1 MKKFICVFAAVL
13 VGAFSLFAKER
24 AIKISVGGVE
34 LEGVLYDTVLA
45 EEIAATLPMVRYGGR
60 EYYGGVDFYPKNA
73 KGGQKHFANGDITY
87 CIAHHNMAIFFAQTD
102 NPNLSVDVIPIGKV
116 TSDLSVFD
124 KLGGRERIMFSLGQ

>member
-102 NPNLSVDVIPIGKV
+102 NNKSALSSAQIKNYSKISGASFRKK
-116 TSDLSVFD
+116 T
-124 KLGGRERIMFSLGQ
+124 R

>member
-1 MKKFICVFAAVL
+1 MKKFICVFAAVFC
-13 VGAFSLFAKER
+13 AFSLFAKER
-24 AIKISVGGVE
+24 SIKISVGGVE

-45 EEIAATLPMVRYGGR
+45 EEIAATFPFTLPMVRYGGR

-102 NPNLSVDVIPIGKV
+102 TNKSALSSAQIKNYSKISGASFRKK
-116 TSDLSVFD
+116 T
-124 KLGGRERIMFSLGQ
+124 R

>member
-1 MKKFICVFAAVL
+1 MKKFICVFAAVFC
-13 VGAFSLFAKER
+13 AFSLFAKER
-24 AIKISVGGVE
+24 SIKISVGGVE

-45 EEIAATLPMVRYGGR
+45 EEIAATFPFTLPMVRYGGR

-102 NPNLSVDVIPIGKV
+102 NNKSALSSAQIKNYSKISGASFRKK
-116 TSDLSVFD
+116 T
-124 KLGGRERIMFSLGQ
+124 R